1 MRLTYCFWKCFLDL
15 FSVQFVLINEF
26 MAITYPTALIYLGS
40 FYGITIWS
48 LTYDVVV
55 YYHNAHNVTIDFSKS
70 ASIFFFFLLR
80 S

>member
-1 MRLTYCFWKCFLDL
+1 
-15 FSVQFVLINEF
+15 
-26 MAITYPTALIYLGS
+26 MAITYPTALIYLGG

-55 YYHNAHNVTIDFSKS
+55 YYHNAHNVAIDFSKS
-70 ASIFFFFLLR
+70 ASIFYFLFLR

>member
-1 MRLTYCFWKCFLDL
+1 
-15 FSVQFVLINEF
+15 
-26 MAITYPTALIYLGS
+26 MAITYPAALIYLGS

-55 YYHNAHNVTIDFSKS
+55 YYHNAHNVAIDFSKS
-70 ASIFFFFLLR
+70 ASIFLFFLLR